1 MEKHQVEER
10 FKYEIYVE
18 TIVLNPASSLLNSDP
33 QQVYIRVEKKRNIDS
48 EEAAILQSKT
58 GYQILQQT

>member
-18 TIVLNPASSLLNSDP
+18 TIVFNPASSLLNSDP
-33 QQVYIRVEKKRNIDS
+33 
-48 EEAAILQSKT
+48 
-58 GYQILQQT
+58 